1 MPRRYLDPTRFR
13 ADRFHATRAVMNAKK
28 KLLILGD
35 GRFAVEALEIA
46 EAAGDFSPVGFVN
59 SLVRPAPGASLEGL
73 PVFWAEDVPFGAAEC
88 EVVCAIVSTERRP
101 FIELMRS
108 RGYRFASL
116 IHPFS
121 NISRRARIAPGCI
134 VNAGA
139 VIGSNAMLSEYT
151 IVNRGA
157 LIGHDDRIGA
167 CCTVGPGAN
176 IAGNV
181 EIGEGVF
188 VAQGAVIRE
197 RLRVGDGAVVAAG
210 AVVLEDVNAHD
221 MVAGIP
227 AQTIRSGVNGH

>member
-1 MPRRYLDPTRFR
+1 MPRRYLDATRFR
-13 ADRFHATRAVMNAKK
+13 AAGFHATGAVMNAKK

-73 PVFWAEDVPFGAAEC
+73 PVFWVEDVPFGAAEC

-188 VAQGAVIRE
+188 IAQGAVIRE
-197 RLRVGDGAVVAAG
+197 RLRVGNGAVVAAG

-221 MVAGIP
+221 MAAGIP
-227 AQTIRSGVNGH
+227 ARTIRSGVNGH